1 MAEIDYDE
9 VFAECERQL
18 QAWRDAQ
25 PDGWLPL
32 GEESGFEYG
41 FQLGYEFAWRQSE
54 SPSASVGSD
63 GEA

>member
-1 MAEIDYDE
+1 MAEVDYDKMDE
-9 VFAECERQL
+9 ECDKQL

-25 PDGWLPL
+25 PDKRLPM

-41 FQLGYEFAWRQSE
+41 FQLGYEFALRQSE
-54 SPSASVGSD
+54 SPSASVGSG